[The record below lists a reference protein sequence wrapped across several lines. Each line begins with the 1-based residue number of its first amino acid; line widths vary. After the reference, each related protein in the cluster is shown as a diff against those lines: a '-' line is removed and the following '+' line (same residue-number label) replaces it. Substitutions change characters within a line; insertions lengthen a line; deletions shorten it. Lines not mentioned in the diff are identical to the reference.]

1 MVHSEILIIQP
12 GEFKEIKQQQ
22 RHIDVLLK
30 QFDPNS
36 SKTDCLSHGLLC
48 YGETQESISSF
59 FNSKHVT
66 SLLGDKSFSKCI
78 MMLHLTDLYLYNDFD
93 TMLRVKI
100 SAKQIDIV
108 NHPSI
113 LELLL
118 QIADFLSSS
127 RY

>member
-1 MVHSEILIIQP
+1 VVHSEILIIQP

-36 SKTDCLSHGLLC
+36 SKTDCLSQGLLC
-48 YGETQESISSF
+48 YGETEDSISSF
-59 FNSKHVT
+59 FNSKQVT
-66 SLLGDKSFSKCI
+66 SLLGDRSFSKCI

-100 SAKQIDIV
+100 SAK
-108 NHPSI
+108 
-113 LELLL
+113 
-118 QIADFLSSS
+118 
-127 RY
+127 